1 MPAPEK
7 SRIVV
12 LHLTKFSDHGVVLHT
27 IDSLGGRRSYL
38 VRGLKRGSAV
48 AAFHPLNIL
57 DIYSS
62 QSPKSSMAF
71 LREWEPVSQ
80 MPGLRGD
87 MAKRSVAMFLSE
99 VLYRSFTSEMAD
111 EALFQWLCEAVL
123 LLDGAPG
130 SVANFHLWF
139 LAGYAVKLGFMPGE
153 TVEPQGL
160 FDPRGDTLF
169 HRLLESPF
177 EDAMAIPLSSER
189 RRDFSRSMLRYLSWH
204 LGVNIEA
211 RSLEVLHEVLG

>member
-1 MPAPEK
+1 MGKGGGEGVAGLGLFCRCEGVTIQTCDAEAEAQNLF
-7 SRIVV
+7 RAGAFQFR
-12 LHLTKFSDHGVVLHT
+12 LH
-27 IDSLGGRRSYL
+27 
-38 VRGLKRGSAV
+38 
-48 AAFHPLNIL
+48 
-57 DIYSS
+57 
-62 QSPKSSMAF
+62 Q
-71 LREWEPVSQ
+71 
-80 MPGLRGD
+80 
-87 MAKRSVAMFLSE
+87 
-99 VLYRSFTSEMAD
+99 
-111 EALFQWLCEAVL
+111 CEAVL

-153 TVEPQGL
+153 TVEPPGL